1 MSLSPSLL
9 NCLAAWRD
17 LSEISLKF
25 QYLHVQIELINFRR
39 IILKTLFF
47 LFVLSNVDIGINS
60 NWLWSLPELH
70 LKILTPLMH
79 LTQAL
84 KEHVKDKGSQVL
96 LREIRN
102 RKNPSVMSF
111 YASVNMKLTGSRS
124 TSMDVK
130 ILWKEE
136 SKVRSSC
143 LTSGIHQW
151 SRTPFWSKHLTF
163 LMVSKNWG
171 DLLFF
176 PVVLTR
182 GSTPGKWNIWPGL
195 NLDSAHFH
203 IQQRIEGKKK
213 DAKFPSLSN
222 SGKLYYCF
230 SFLLYFLVLAK

>member
-1 MSLSPSLL
+1 MIISLPDTFCKSIAQKGVSYFPCLSLSSSLL

-70 LKILTPLMH
+70 LKILTPVMH

-96 LREIRN
+96 LWEIRN

-111 YASVNMKLTGSRS
+111 YASVNMKLTGI
-124 TSMDVK
+124 K
-130 ILWKEE
+130 I
-136 SKVRSSC
+136 
-143 LTSGIHQW
+143 
-151 SRTPFWSKHLTF
+151 
-163 LMVSKNWG
+163 
-171 DLLFF
+171 
-176 PVVLTR
+176 PVNGCENSLER
-182 GSTPGKWNIWPGL
+182 G
-195 NLDSAHFH
+195 
-203 IQQRIEGKKK
+203 E
-213 DAKFPSLSN
+213 
-222 SGKLYYCF
+222 
-230 SFLLYFLVLAK
+230 